1 MTGYSVTAQ
10 FYDAIAGGHSD
21 ATHARISEALAG
33 RPFSAHPIIDIG
45 AGTGLTTQA
54 MARAVPDTEIFAVE
68 PDPVMR
74 AALMTRVCSSPDLRR
89 RVSILPMSVF
99 DVPLP
104 PVIAA
109 AVASASLVHFS
120 PEDRKRLWCLLADH
134 LADDGCALIEIQCP
148 IAQQVENTCVAKI
161 RIGRVEYEG
170 WAQAEPL
177 AGNRQR
183 WSMTYI
189 ARIDDKEIDQQ
200 STEFVCWTASA
211 EEVIAEAS
219 LSGLTGHADGNLVT
233 LRPRRAALPQ
243 TLVPCA

>member
-1 MTGYSVTAQ
+1 MTSYSVTAQ
-10 FYDAIAGGHSD
+10 FYDAIATGPAD
-21 ATHARISEALAG
+21 ATHARIADALA
-33 RPFSAHPIIDIG
+33 RRSLSAYPLIDIG

-54 MARAVPDTEIFAVE
+54 IALALPGSEIFAVE
-68 PDPVMR
+68 PDPTMR

-120 PEDRKRLWCLLADH
+120 PEDRKRLWCLLAGH

-148 IAQQVENTCVAKI
+148 LAQQVENTCVAKT

-177 AGNRQR
+177 AANRQR

-200 STEFVCWTASA
+200 TADFVCWTASA
-211 EEVIAEAS
+211 EEVMREAS
-219 LSGLTGHADGNLVT
+219 LFGLAGKSDGPLVT
-233 LRPRRAALPQ
+233 LSRR
-243 TLVPCA
+243 